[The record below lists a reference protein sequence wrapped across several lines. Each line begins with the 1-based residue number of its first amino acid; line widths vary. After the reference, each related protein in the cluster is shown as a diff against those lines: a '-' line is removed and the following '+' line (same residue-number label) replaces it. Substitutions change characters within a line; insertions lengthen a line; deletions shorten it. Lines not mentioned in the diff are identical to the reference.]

1 MNLYYVR
8 MNHYLYDEPQ
18 VQEMFINAKSY
29 DEAREIA
36 ENALGNHVDGSYF
49 IYSFAVRVLFVEDY
63 ERILT
68 ECRKAFEELGTRVA
82 SKLGKNDI

>member
-18 VQEMFINAKSY
+18 VQEMFINANNY

-36 ENALGNHVDGSYF
+36 EKALGNHVDGSYF
-49 IYSFAVRVLFVEDY
+49 IYSLELQVLFVQDY
-63 ERILT
+63 EAILK
-68 ECRKAFEELGTRVA
+68 EGRKAFKDLII
-82 SKLGKNDI
+82 NDI